1 MAAQPRPYR
10 RILTSA
16 LHRRFVHASAIS
28 LLVCYATS
36 VLIGDNSSL
45 FWALFPF
52 GSCGIRTVLLFI
64 SPLAIF
70 VLRVGQMHIGS
81 RTTSSSLGTFHYIF
95 PLHVIQTFGWYI
107 FSAWWF
113 SELYKWSSPTSAHLE
128 WVKRGSPHER
138 ATLNERPIYV
148 YTYHLLLAV
157 VQSLAHLYNDYDRV
171 PIAIAQKPA
180 DGADQKTHPT
190 QPISKRLQEGL
201 QQVVKEGLLRSTV
214 VAAICPV
221 IYVLFL
227 RRRAWGYTMS
237 LAKLFWDFPRSAADP
252 PSLIIPVRPLL
263 IARTMF
269 SGALLVLCWQTTNLF
284 FSIFLSQQP
293 LKRGQPLTSD
303 SKDPNGSLLNGLK
316 AKKETVRAFAFWE
329 LCYISQEFPDRRKLI
344 FNDIDREGGSAWMQI
359 LQAATD
365 VIQGIPTRIKEKKS
379 YPTSKPS
386 QSLSPSPAEKKTEPT
401 LRTLP
406 RLTDPVQEDN
416 IFATSTKS
424 TTTQGRINEGF
435 STTFKSIGE
444 SPDWTPQARAR
455 FRDALDHASSAV
467 LSPERKQR
475 LLSASQDLKLL
486 MSAST
491 TRPENIHPILASLLR
506 SPIGLLIRQPFARRL
521 SGIVLGTPTASI
533 SSIIDAIECLT
544 RLLIASLKEDSFGK
558 VQADVPAIVR
568 LFTDTVTTLD
578 TYAHVELDVHWT
590 DSAFPPSSDP
600 AAQAAARRVPEVE
613 LVIDS
618 LRASLKSLLV
628 AFRPYYKDVGLVGK
642 DLRLAKEAAG
652 VVDE

>member
-1 MAAQPRPYR
+1 MAAKPRLYR

-16 LHRRFVHASAIS
+16 LHRRFVHASALS
-28 LLVCYATS
+28 LLVCYVIS
-36 VLIGDNSSL
+36 VLIGDKSSL
-45 FWALFPF
+45 FWALFPL

-81 RTTSSSLGTFHYIF
+81 RTTGSSFNTFQYLF

-113 SELYKWSSPTSAHLE
+113 SELYKWSSPISAHLE

-138 ATLNERPIYV
+138 ATLNERPIYI

-157 VQSLAHLYNDYDRV
+157 AQSLAHLYNDYDRV
-171 PIAIAQKPA
+171 PIAITDKPA

-201 QQVVKEGLLRSTV
+201 QQAVRDGLLRSTV
-214 VAAICPV
+214 VAAVCPV
-221 IYVLFL
+221 VYVFFL
-227 RRRAWGYTMS
+227 RRRAWSYTMS

-252 PSLIIPVRPLL
+252 PTLILPVKPLL

-284 FSIFLSQQP
+284 FSVFLSQEP
-293 LKRGQPLTSD
+293 LKRGQPLTSEA
-303 SKDPNGSLLNGLK
+303 KDPNGSLLNGLK

-329 LCYISQEFPDRRKLI
+329 LCFISQQFSDRRKAI
-344 FNDIDREGGSAWMQI
+344 FNDIDREGGPAWTQI
-359 LQAATD
+359 LQSATE
-365 VIQGIPTRIKEKKS
+365 VIQGISTRINEQKS
-379 YPTSKPS
+379 SVANSK
-386 QSLSPSPAEKKTEPT
+386 PSPAETNSEPT

-406 RLTDPVQEDN
+406 RLADPVKEDN
-416 IFATSTKS
+416 IFAASPKS
-424 TTTQGRINEGF
+424 TTTQGKFGEGF
-435 STTFKSIGE
+435 SSTLRSLGE
-444 SPDWTPQARAR
+444 SPDWTPKARAR
-455 FRDALDHASSAV
+455 ARNVFDRASSAV

-475 LLSASQDLKLL
+475 LLSSSQDFKLL
-486 MSAST
+486 TGASS
-491 TRPENIHPILASLLR
+491 TRPENTHPILAQLLR

-521 SGIVLGTPTASI
+521 SGTVLGAPTDSL
-533 SSIIDAIECLT
+533 SSIIDAVESLT
-544 RLLIASLKEDSFGK
+544 RLLIASLKEDPYGK

-568 LFTDTVTTLD
+568 LFTETVTTVD

-590 DSAFPPSSDP
+590 DAAFPPSSDP
-600 AAQAAARRVPEVE
+600 TAQAAARRVPDVE

-628 AFRPYYKDVGLVGK
+628 AFSPYFKDVGLVGK

-652 VVDE
+652 FDEE